1 MSSTI
6 RIYKVRAMSK
16 VALQLWTV
24 REEADRDLEGTL
36 RQLGAQG
43 YEGVEL
49 FQLHGHDAP
58 QVRAWLDEN
67 GLAAAGRHVRV
78 EAIETE
84 LDQLVEELGVLG
96 TNRLAIAWVD
106 PEALSDADAVVERFA
121 AAAQAA
127 KDAGLQLGFHNH
139 WSEVA
144 PLEGGGTFLD
154 RLRALPA
161 DLLWLEL
168 DLGWVWHGG
177 GDPIAELAATHG
189 RCPLVHVKDYASR
202 EGRDDVPVG
211 DGIVGYERVLPAA
224 VAAGRR
230 VVCPRGGRGRP
241 GSVRCR
247 PASLDFVRKTLGA

>member
-1 MSSTI
+1 
-6 RIYKVRAMSK
+6 MSK
-16 VALQLWTV
+16 VALQLWTI
-24 REEADRDLEGTL
+24 REECDRDLEGALRTL
-36 RQLGAQG
+36 GDQG
-43 YEGVEL
+43 YDGVEL

-67 GLAAAGRHVRV
+67 GLVAAGRHVRV

-84 LDQLVEELGVLG
+84 LDQLVDELGVLG

-144 PLEGGGTFLD
+144 PLDGGGTFLD

-177 GDPIAELAATHG
+177 GDPVAELEKTAG
-189 RCPLVHVKDYASR
+189 RCPLVHIKDYVSR
-202 EGRDDVPVG
+202 EDRDDVPVG

-224 VAAGRR
+224 IAAGAEWLVLEEDEVGPDPFGAVQR
-230 VVCPRGGRGRP
+230 
-241 GSVRCR
+241 
-247 PASLDFVRKTLGA
+247 SLDFVRKTLGA